1 MQRGKSVAWIL
12 EGQLVTLLRT
22 NRATVVS
29 LSYQVIPPTPSRS
42 SLEPGQVNDLLF

>member
-22 NRATVVS
+22 TQGYSGVPK
-29 LSYQVIPPTPSRS
+29 LSGHPPYS
-42 SLEPGQVNDLLF
+42 QQK